1 MASTSMVIFDDG
13 QGRFGPMTDLRAC
26 FEVRTGML
34 TTAGR
39 LAAARPEPLGA
50 YWVPADLAAV
60 VAERADAPVN
70 RLPDGKDVLCVNGR
84 WRLPRRDLSL
94 KLGQAALE
102 QDTEHVVAARLARE
116 DAERFLASG
125 ELPDGVDAQPAG
137 RELLYVYP
145 WDVLAMLSEAICCD
159 IEAVRIL
166 DAKVPSDEAT
176 VVGPHPVEVHRS
188 AKLYPNVVL
197 DAERGPIA
205 VRERAVIRPGAVISG
220 PCSIGRD
227 AVIIDHASVK
237 PNTVIGP
244 MCKIGGEVGETVF
257 QGYSNKAH
265 DGHLG
270 GSWVGKWVNFGAGT
284 VNSNLLN
291 TYGEVSM
298 RLEPDGPMSRTGLT
312 FLGAVVG
319 DHVKF
324 AIGTRIMT
332 GTVVGTGAMIATT
345 DPPPTTVRRF
355 AWLTDKGES
364 VFRFD
369 KFMDTV
375 VKVMTRRDQV
385 PSRAVSGDGT
395 GSRRPPS
402 PAGAASTARRRK
414 GSAQSP
420 GTAGSGLTHR
430 WQAKRW
436 SWWSPC
442 GPSANTKPT
451 IHAPA
456 FKGAIRVR
464 GRVREKMCRM

>member
-1 MASTSMVIFDDG
+1 MASVSMVIFDDG
-13 QGRFGPMTDLRAC
+13 RGRFGPMTDLRAC

-39 LAAARPEPLGA
+39 LAAARPESLGA
-50 YWVPADLAAV
+50 YWVPQRLAAV

-70 RLPDGKDVLCVNGR
+70 QLPDAKDILCVNGR
-84 WRLPRRDLSL
+84 WRLPSRDLAL
-94 KLGQAALE
+94 KRGQAALE

-116 DAERFLASG
+116 DAERFLATG
-125 ELPDGVDAQPAG
+125 ALPDGVETQPAG
-137 RELLYVYP
+137 HELLYVYP
-145 WDVLAMLSEAICCD
+145 WDVLSMLSEAICRD
-159 IEAVRIL
+159 IDAVRIL

-188 AKLYPNVVL
+188 ARLYPNVVL

-205 VRERAVIRPGAVISG
+205 IRERAVIRPGAVISG

-227 AVIIDHASVK
+227 SVIIDHASVK

-284 VNSNLLN
+284 DNSNLLN
-291 TYGEVSM
+291 TYGEISM

-312 FLGAVVG
+312 YLGAVVG

-332 GTVVGTGAMIATT
+332 GAVVGTGAMIATT
-345 DPPPTTVRRF
+345 SPPPSTVRRF

-375 VKVMTRRDQV
+375 VTVMTRRDQV
-385 PSRAVSGDGT
+385 PSRPYEQALRDLHERAT
-395 GSRRPPS
+395 
-402 PAGAASTARRRK
+402 AGA
-414 GSAQSP
+414 
-420 GTAGSGLTHR
+420 
-430 WQAKRW
+430 
-436 SWWSPC
+436 
-442 GPSANTKPT
+442 
-451 IHAPA
+451 
-456 FKGAIRVR
+456 
-464 GRVREKMCRM
+464 

>member
-1 MASTSMVIFDDG
+1 MASTAMVIFDDG
-13 QGRFGPMTDLRAC
+13 HGRFGPMTDLRAA
-26 FEVRTGML
+26 FEMRTGML
-34 TTAGR
+34 TAAGR
-39 LAAARPEPLGA
+39 LAVSRPEPLGA
-50 YWVPADLAAV
+50 YWVAQHLAAV

-70 RLPDGKDVLCVNGR
+70 RLPEAKDLLCVNGR

-94 KLGQAALE
+94 KRGQAAVE
-102 QDTEHVVAARLARE
+102 QDSGHVVAARLARD

-125 ELPDGVDAQPAG
+125 ELPDGVEAQPLD
-137 RELLYVYP
+137 RDLLYVHP
-145 WDVLAMLSEAICCD
+145 WDVLAMLSEAICRD
-159 IEAVRIL
+159 IGSVRIL
-166 DAKVPSDEAT
+166 DAKVPTDEAT
-176 VVGPHPVEVHRS
+176 VIGPHPVEVHRS

-205 VRERAVIRPGAVISG
+205 IHERAVVRPGAIISG

-227 AVIIDHASVK
+227 AVIIDHASIK
-237 PNTVIGP
+237 PNTAIGP
-244 MCKIGGEVGETVF
+244 MCKIGGEVGESVF

-298 RLEPDGPMSRTGLT
+298 GVEPDEPARRTGLT
-312 FLGAVVG
+312 YLGTVVG

-332 GTVVGTGAMIATT
+332 GSVVGTGAMIATT
-345 DPPPTTVRRF
+345 APPPPTVRRF

-369 KFMDTV
+369 RFMDTV

-385 PSRAVSGDGT
+385 PSPAYEQALRALHE
-395 GSRRPPS
+395 R
-402 PAGAASTARRRK
+402 AGAAA
-414 GSAQSP
+414 
-420 GTAGSGLTHR
+420 
-430 WQAKRW
+430 
-436 SWWSPC
+436 
-442 GPSANTKPT
+442 
-451 IHAPA
+451 
-456 FKGAIRVR
+456 
-464 GRVREKMCRM
+464 

>member
-50 YWVPADLAAV
+50 YWVPAHLAAV
-60 VAERADAPVN
+60 VSKRADAPVN
-70 RLPDGKDVLCVNGR
+70 QLPDAKDLLCVNGR

-94 KLGQAALE
+94 KRGQAAIE
-102 QDTEHVVAARLARE
+102 QDTQHVVAARLARE

-125 ELPDGVDAQPAG
+125 ELPDGVESRPAG
-137 RELLYVYP
+137 GDLLYVYP
-145 WDVLAMLSEAICCD
+145 WDVLSMLSEAICCD

-188 AKLYPNVVL
+188 ARLYPNVVL

-205 VRERAVIRPGAVISG
+205 IRERAVIRPGAIISG
-220 PCSIGRD
+220 PCSIGRES
-227 AVIIDHASVK
+227 VIIDHASIK

-270 GSWVGKWVNFGAGT
+270 GAWVGKWVNFGAGT

-291 TYGEVSM
+291 TYGEISM

-312 FLGAVVG
+312 FLGAIVG

-345 DPPPTTVRRF
+345 NPPPSTVRRF

-369 KFMDTV
+369 KFMDTA

-385 PSRAVSGDGT
+385 PSRAYEQLLHDLHTNATVGT
-395 GSRRPPS
+395 
-402 PAGAASTARRRK
+402 
-414 GSAQSP
+414 
-420 GTAGSGLTHR
+420 
-430 WQAKRW
+430 
-436 SWWSPC
+436 
-442 GPSANTKPT
+442 
-451 IHAPA
+451 
-456 FKGAIRVR
+456 
-464 GRVREKMCRM
+464 